1 MAKVVIAMSGGVD
14 SSVAAA
20 LLKRA
25 GFNVVGVFM
34 KFWKPRNKADYNADL
49 RGFENRCCT
58 LEAER
63 RARKVAKILK
73 IPFYVFNFEKEFKK
87 KIVDYFLKEHKAGR
101 TPNPCVVCNKEI
113 KFGLLL
119 EKALKLDAD
128 FVATGHY
135 ARLRQSDPNL
145 RIASELSEYSEHSD
159 VNSDHSD
166 RILLKA
172 KDKNKDQSYFLWMLN
187 QKQLKKILFPI
198 GDYTRK
204 EVENL
209 AKKFKLPV
217 LKARKSV
224 EICFIQTTIDDF
236 LKKYLKENPGKI
248 IDTRGETIGTHQGL
262 YYYTIGQRK
271 GLGLVGGPAFA
282 KATAGKPYYVLDKD
296 LKKNLL
302 IVTKN
307 EKDLYKKELTA
318 KNVNWISGKE
328 PKLPLKIKAK
338 IRYRSQLAPAT
349 IYHPEG
355 KPSAS
360 HGAGLKSNIYH
371 LKFEKPQRA
380 ITPGQSV
387 VFYSS
392 PTKNLVGDK
401 GQELLGGG
409 IIG

>member
-1 MAKVVIAMSGGVD
+1 MAKVVVAMSGGLD

-25 GFNVVGVFM
+25 GFNVIGVFM
-34 KFWKPRNKADYNADL
+34 KFWSEPEKDGLIGAS
-49 RGFENRCCT
+49 NRCCSP
-58 LEAER
+58 EAEV

-87 KIVDYFLKEHKAGR
+87 RIVDYFLKEHKAGK
-101 TPNPCVVCNKEI
+101 TPNPCVICNKEI

-128 FVATGHY
+128 YIATGHY
-135 ARLRQSDPNL
+135 ARIRKF
-145 RIASELSEYSEHSD
+145 
-159 VNSDHSD
+159 VNSKQIRYS
-166 RILLKA
+166 LMTA

-187 QKQLKKILFPI
+187 QKQLKRILFPI

-209 AKKFKLPV
+209 ARKFKLPV

-224 EICFIQTTIDDF
+224 EICFIQTTINDF
-236 LKKYLKENPGKI
+236 LKRYLKPNPGKI
-248 IDTRGETIGTHQGL
+248 VDTKGKIIGEHEGL
-262 YYYTIGQRK
+262 WFYTIGQRK
-271 GLGLVGGPAFA
+271 GIGLPGGPFW
-282 KATAGKPYYVLDKD
+282 VLNKN

-302 IVTKN
+302 IITKN
-307 EKDLYKKELTA
+307 EKDLLKKELICR
-318 KNVNWISGKE
+318 NINWILGKK

-338 IRYRSQLAPAT
+338 IRYRHQPSLAT
-349 IYHPEG
+349 IYN
-355 KPSAS
+355 
-360 HGAGLKSNIYH
+360 LKSNIYH

-387 VFYSS
+387 VFY
-392 PTKNLVGDK
+392 K